1 MTRFALALLF
11 GSTVA
16 GLSLPVS
23 AQAPAAKPAPA
34 APAMMKP
41 AAAAPAGPAPV
52 AAPPPAAPAAPA
64 AAQGPDMT
72 KVGPMSRKVTKE
84 DKKGVSDA
92 YKAWDEAWK
101 KGDVN
106 ALADLVEF
114 PLLMMSDNSKGEE
127 KHFEAT
133 REQFVGMMQGMVN
146 MPKDLKMTDKHTP
159 TFLSDSLVV
168 AIGNMTMTMGKVKG
182 SWHGFDVLTL
192 KDGKWKFRQIAEAGW
207 GDMVPAE
214 HMMAGEHTMA
224 PKHEAAPSMAPKH
237 ETAPTM
243 AAPAHP
249 AGAAPAAA
257 PTKK

>member
-11 GSTVA
+11 GSAVA

-23 AQAPAAKPAPA
+23 AQTPTAKPAPA
-34 APAMMKP
+34 AANAMKP
-41 AAAAPAGPAPV
+41 TAAPVGPAPV
-52 AAPPPAAPAAPA
+52 AAPPPAAAAAPA
-64 AAQGPDMT
+64 APQGPDMT

-84 DKKGVSDA
+84 DKKGVTET

-114 PLLMMSDNSKGEE
+114 PLIMMSDNSKGEE
-127 KHFEAT
+127 KHFEAS

-159 TFLSDSLVV
+159 TFISDSLVV
-168 AIGNMTMTMGKVKG
+168 AVGNMTMTMGKVKG

-192 KDGKWKFRQIAEAGW
+192 KDGKWKFRQICEAGW

-214 HMMAGEHTMA
+214 HTMAAEHAMA
-224 PKHEAAPSMAPKH
+224 PKHEP
-237 ETAPTM
+237 M
-243 AAPAHP
+243 AAPATHP
-249 AGAAPAAA
+249 MAAPAAPA
-257 PTKK
+257 KK

>member
-1 MTRFALALLF
+1 MTKFALALLF
-11 GSTVA
+11 GSAVA
-16 GLSLPVS
+16 GFTLPVS

-41 AAAAPAGPAPV
+41 AAAPVGPAPV
-52 AAPPPAAPAAPA
+52 AAPPPAAPAAP

-159 TFLSDSLVV
+159 TFISDSLVV

-192 KDGKWKFRQIAEAGW
+192 KDGKWKFRQICEAGW
-207 GDMVPAE
+207 GDMVPNE
-214 HMMAGEHTMA
+214 HSMAAEHTMA
-224 PKHEAAPSMAPKH
+224 PKHETAPMMAPKH

-243 AAPAHP
+243 AH
-249 AGAAPAAA
+249 PAAA
-257 PTKK
+257 PTTPPAKK